1 MADTAYQAKYL
12 SVSRILWDAS
22 KGVPENIPS
31 DYCEYLNHEYRDG
44 DVSFASLIR
53 KLDYTEGLEE
63 WEIEE
68 AIELLGKVNPDD
80 WPLLEDVE
88 SVSVQDLL
96 NEDSEVE
103 ENPEFVEDN
112 LSTSEKVE
120 KVLIDT
126 ISSVF
131 GAEVSE
137 VRSEKGFYPTL
148 KIISFKRMME
158 PLQVLFLMKGKSFCL
173 RFFQTSKG
181 GQSHTECTGRILKTF
196 PNSLT
201 KMMRKLKTTLVKF
214 VTEVGGK
221 DGIV

>member
-12 SVSRILWDAS
+12 AVSRFLWDAS

-96 NEDSEVE
+96 KEDSDVE

-120 KVLIDT
+120 KVLAET

-137 VRSEKGFYPTL
+137 IRSEKGYYPNPKNHFLQEDDGTFAGTFSHEGKKFL
-148 KIISFKRMME
+148 FEVFPDEQGWTVTYRMHLE
-158 PLQVLFLMKGKSFCL
+158 DVKKLPKLSHQDDEKVKDYSRQVRNRGW
-173 RFFQTSKG
+173 R
-181 GQSHTECTGRILKTF
+181 
-196 PNSLT
+196 
-201 KMMRKLKTTLVKF
+201 
-214 VTEVGGK
+214 
-221 DGIV
+221 